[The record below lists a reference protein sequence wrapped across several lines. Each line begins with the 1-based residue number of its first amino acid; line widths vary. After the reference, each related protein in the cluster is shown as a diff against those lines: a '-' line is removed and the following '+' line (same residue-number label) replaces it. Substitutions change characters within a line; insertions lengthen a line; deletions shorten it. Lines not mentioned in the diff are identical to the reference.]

1 MALDGAAVRLRFTS
15 TIRHEGERLHT
26 SRRRAVVDRTYDLV
40 QPASQP
46 SVLPSGRSQTREGK
60 LATVSDGASEH
71 KPHTPAEQENS
82 ELKNLPSVFAL
93 LTMGTTVAFI
103 IGVFVV
109 LGIWADRAWGT
120 APWGLLIG
128 IALGTVAAVVSVV
141 KQVRRFL

>member
-1 MALDGAAVRLRFTS
+1 
-15 TIRHEGERLHT
+15 
-26 SRRRAVVDRTYDLV
+26 
-40 QPASQP
+40 
-46 SVLPSGRSQTREGK
+46 
-60 LATVSDGASEH
+60 VSDGAQGHE
-71 KPHTPAEQENS
+71 PHTPSEQENDQ
-82 ELKNLPSVFAL
+82 LKNLPSVFAL